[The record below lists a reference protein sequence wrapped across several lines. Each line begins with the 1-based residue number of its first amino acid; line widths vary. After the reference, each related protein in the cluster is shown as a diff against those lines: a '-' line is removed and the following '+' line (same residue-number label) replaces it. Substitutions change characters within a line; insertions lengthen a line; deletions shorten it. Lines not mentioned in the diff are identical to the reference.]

1 MRKTINLPLSSYEE
15 FVNSE
20 LHDFIPNE
28 EQRQVIL
35 NTDDVVQVDAGP
47 GSGKTQTIINKI
59 KWLAYCGVK
68 PSKILYITFT
78 KNAAKEA
85 LQRLDKNCPGVQCQ
99 TIHSFAYSLLIEKK
113 WSTVITEDEENNIFK
128 LYALEKL
135 SVENNTFKNL
145 YDSFNKKDFS
155 DIYNNLTDDDRKK
168 IRTEIFQDKKSCN
181 ALSYKDIIN
190 EAIDAINHH
199 PKYNKK
205 IFDWIFIDEIQ
216 DVDITVINLL
226 KALKNKSEH
235 LVMVGDFNQSIYTN
249 LHGVEPET
257 IQARLDYEFP
267 KKTLLSLTKN
277 YRSADSII
285 QFSDIIAKGFNK
297 QAITHTSAH
306 ENNSEGAICEVE
318 TSLYF
323 DEQDFAKR
331 QALNIVASIE
341 IQHEKGVAYH
351 DMAVLY
357 RQFALSSQDSITF
370 SELKKTLEKE
380 HIPYKCVSG
389 NKFSDIITTMRYI
402 YWILSNNKNDNKKAI
417 AIRGIFLGYHGVGA
431 VKAKQ
436 IAEMWLSKTPS
447 RYSIV
452 KESVLKIKKLQE
464 QTQGNITAETLIN
477 AYTYLFSEEMRL
489 NQEALKQ
496 LLPILEKCIEKDNWI
511 ENILDIDDDIVK
523 DNCVTIS
530 TVHSAKGKEWE
541 IVFIPDAICKT
552 QKFVGYH
559 NTAEDQRIF
568 YVACT
573 RAKNICYIFDTPF
586 RYDSDDLGKHYY
598 PCDFVM
604 MPLLEFKHPIVGFSS
619 YSSFLNTVWCPDL
632 IKELLC
638 KEFHKSIFR
647 FDKVLKCNFIYSY
660 YAFEG
665 ELDDREVSVEL
676 FLKNFSI
683 LENAED
689 IFKEYL
695 NKSNIDYSDKEL
707 IISKDK
713 ENNFFNWLCTD
724 WCARREVYGGDLITG

>member
-1 MRKTINLPLSSYEE
+1 ML
-15 FVNSE
+15 
-20 LHDFIPNE
+20 
-28 EQRQVIL
+28 
-35 NTDDVVQVDAGP
+35 QVDAGP

-78 KNAAKEA
+78 KNATNEA
-85 LQRLDKNCPGVQCQ
+85 LQRLDKNCPGVQCS

-128 LYALEKL
+128 LFALEKL
-135 SVENNTFKNL
+135 SSENNTFKKL
-145 YDSFNKKDFS
+145 YDVFNKREFS
-155 DIYNNLTDDDRKK
+155 DVYNSLTENERKI
-168 IRTEIFQDKKSCN
+168 IRTEIFKDKLSCN
-181 ALSYKDIIN
+181 ALSYRDIID
-190 EAIDAINHH
+190 EAIKIINHH

-205 IFDWIFIDEIQ
+205 IFDWVFIDEIQ
-216 DVDITVINLL
+216 DVDISVINLL

-235 LVMVGDFNQSIYTN
+235 LVMVGDFNQSIYAN

-257 IQARLDYEFP
+257 IQTRLDYEFP
-267 KKTLLSLTKN
+267 QKTLLSLTKN
-277 YRSADSII
+277 YRSANSII
-285 QFSDIIAKGFNK
+285 QFSDIIARGFNRQSIK
-297 QAITHTSAH
+297 HVSAYDS
-306 ENNSEGAICEVE
+306 NSEGALCEVM
-318 TSLYF
+318 TAQYF

-331 QALNIVASIE
+331 QAQNIVASIQ
-341 IQHEKGVAYH
+341 IQHEKGIAYH

-357 RQFALSSQDSITF
+357 RQFSLSSQDSITF

-402 YWILSNNKNDNKKAI
+402 YWILSPNKNNNQKAI
-417 AIRGIFLGYHGVGA
+417 AVRGIFLRHKNIGA

-447 RYSIV
+447 KYTIV
-452 KESVLKIKKLQE
+452 KESVSKIMKLQE
-464 QTQGNITAETLIN
+464 QLHGGITAETLIN
-477 AYTYLFSEEMRL
+477 AYTYLFSEEIGL

-496 LLPILEKCIEKDNWI
+496 LSPILEKCIEKDNWI
-511 ENILDIDDDIVK
+511 ENILDIDDEIISE
-523 DNCVTIS
+523 NCVTIS

-541 IVFIPDAICKT
+541 IVFIPDVIEKSK
-552 QKFVGYH
+552 KFVGY
-559 NTAEDQRIF
+559 NSTFEDQRIF

-573 RAKNICYIFDTPF
+573 RAQNTCYIFSVPG
-586 RYDSDDLGKHYY
+586 RYSSDSAEGHYF
-598 PCDFVM
+598 PCDFM
-604 MPLLEFKHPIVGFSS
+604 LNALFESKHPVVINTYLHH
-619 YSSFLNTVWCPDL
+619 YSSFLNSVWCPNI

-638 KEFHKSIFR
+638 KEFHKST
-647 FDKVLKCNFIYSY
+647 FDKVLKCHFIYSY

-665 ELDDREVSVEL
+665 EFDDRNVSVEL

-689 IFKEYL
+689 ILKEYL
-695 NKSNIDYSDKEL
+695 NKLTIDDSDKEL
-707 IISKDK
+707 IISRNK
-713 ENNFFNWLCTD
+713 EINFFNWLCTD